1 VLVVAGLAAVA
12 AGFFASQEGGLPP
25 VAFLGSLG
33 VFAGLGAV
41 LVGVQHV
48 LAAGRDRAAS
58 VGEGPVV
65 SQLRARLGDEYTY
78 LRRVTIPHRGAEAD
92 GILLGPSGA
101 LVLAIR
107 ALEGRYVVRGND
119 WYTVRNDGVERPLG
133 RSPTWEV
140 ARPVRA
146 LQRAIQEEGL
156 PKVAVQG
163 AVVLAEGILE
173 EASRPGTAVV
183 PLDRF
188 GAFVDYLRQGEAS
201 DVEAVRLLT
210 AFLEPFAGGRDSGE
224 DL

>member
-1 VLVVAGLAAVA
+1 
-12 AGFFASQEGGLPP
+12 
-25 VAFLGSLG
+25 
-33 VFAGLGAV
+33 
-41 LVGVQHV
+41 VQQV

-156 PKVAVQG
+156 PKVPVQG

-183 PLDRF
+183 PLDRL
-188 GAFVDYLRQGEAS
+188 GAFIDYLHQGEAS
-201 DVEAVRLLT
+201 DAQAVRLLT
-210 AFLEPFAGGRDSGE
+210 AFLEPYAGGRDSGE